1 MENKKVLAKLVKI
14 ASNQQEV
21 LNRLAQAVADESVG
35 VDAVADKAMSD
46 FIKYHYVSWSLSHG
60 VVAHESHSLERPV
73 GTNHYDVDLNLAL
86 NDKAQQTTVVDPTD
100 GFASFL
106 TKKFVTASKD
116 PRWKALD
123 GFTASF
129 KVNAN

>member
-14 ASNQQEV
+14 ASNQQTV
-21 LNRLAQAVADESVG
+21 LNRLAQAVADESMG
-35 VDAVADKAMSD
+35 VDAVADKAMTD
-46 FIKYHYVSWSLSHG
+46 FIKYSYVSWSLSHS
-60 VVAHESHSLERPV
+60 VVAHESHSLERSI
-73 GTNHYDVDLNLAL
+73 GTNHYDVDLNLNL
-86 NDKAQQTTVVDPTD
+86 TDKSQQAAVMDPSK
-100 GFASFL
+100 GFAAFL
-106 TKKFVTASKD
+106 TNKFVTASKE

>member
-14 ASNQQEV
+14 ASNQQTV
-21 LNRLAQAVADESVG
+21 LNRLAQAVADESMG
-35 VDAVADKAMSD
+35 VDAAADKAMTD
-46 FIKYHYVSWSLSHG
+46 FIKYHYVSWSLSHA
-60 VVAHESHSLERPV
+60 VVAHESHSLERPI
-73 GTNHYDVDLNLAL
+73 GTNHYDVELNLNL
-86 NDKAQQTTVVDPTD
+86 VNKTQQATVVDPTD
-100 GFASFL
+100 GFAAFL
-106 TKKFVTASKD
+106 TKKFVTASKE